1 MLRSRSAR
9 PQVIALIVLIA
20 FLSVLALFAAG
31 SVTTI
36 EPVRPLDDPERL
48 TPLAA
53 LPGVPTVD
61 SDVGSATPAPVT
73 GNDALSLN
81 ARQPFVAVGATARP
95 FLGRITLQDRPLAR
109 GCLAAAMLYE
119 AGPGDLLGQLA
130 VGQVVLNRVA
140 HPAFPGSVCGVVL
153 QGSERKTGCQFTF
166 TCDGSLA
173 RRYSATAIAG
183 ALARA
188 DRMLDGLVLP
198 AVGLATHYHTQ
209 GVFPWWSPK
218 LEKIAQ
224 VGPHLF
230 FRWPGYWG
238 SAGAGRGKRLAPEP
252 AAPQVVAAGFLD
264 RPAELGQERGQTVE
278 PALRDLGAIRS
289 LTPEIANANL
299 TPGASVLVPIARRL
313 APPPSSAASPTAPML
328 TSRLLDGNRLVRMF
342 PDEGVFF
349 LEMNA
354 ASGPSGR
361 KGAAQVLCGG
371 RAVCHVYGWNMGM
384 VPTAGPTLDRNAH
397 SQIVFQ
403 YDVVPKKSAKAG
415 DGDAISRGLYQP
427 SHQSP

>member
-1 MLRSRSAR
+1 MLTSRSAR
-9 PQVIALIVLIA
+9 PQVIALIILIA

-36 EPVRPLDDPERL
+36 RSVRPLDDAESL
-48 TPLAA
+48 APLAA

-230 FRWPGYWG
+230 LRWPGYWG
-238 SAGAGRGKRLAPEP
+238 SAGAGRGKRLLPEP
-252 AAPQVVAAGFLD
+252 AASQLVAAGFLD
-264 RPAELGQERGQTVE
+264 RPAELGQERGQAVE

-289 LTPEIANANL
+289 LTPEIADANL

-328 TSRLLDGNRLVRMF
+328 TSKLLDGNRLIRMF
-342 PDEGVFF
+342 PDDGTFY
-349 LEMNA
+349 LEMDDR
-354 ASGPSGR
+354 SSPVGR
-361 KGAAQVLCGG
+361 KRAAQALCGG
-371 RAVCHVYGWNMGM
+371 RTKCHVYGWRPGVSPPMG
-384 VPTAGPTLDRNAH
+384 PSADRSSIDHSSFRYEIDAKPTLWRDNRVLN
-397 SQIVFQ
+397 Q
-403 YDVVPKKSAKAG
+403 YV
-415 DGDAISRGLYQP
+415 QP
-427 SHQSP
+427 N